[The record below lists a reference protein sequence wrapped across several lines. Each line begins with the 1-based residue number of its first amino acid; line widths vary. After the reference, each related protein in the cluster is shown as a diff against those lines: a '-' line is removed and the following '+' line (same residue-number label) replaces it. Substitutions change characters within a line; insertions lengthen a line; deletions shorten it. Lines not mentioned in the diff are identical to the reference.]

1 MKFKQYTIENLEIL
15 DAGAEGKAV
24 AKHEGLTIFVSGV
37 VPGDVIDALVV
48 KKKKSYAEARCV
60 RIVTP
65 SPHRIEPRC
74 EHFGTAAPTA

>member
-48 KKKKSYAEARCV
+48 KK
-60 RIVTP
+60 
-65 SPHRIEPRC
+65 
-74 EHFGTAAPTA
+74 